1 MAYGHKLDI
10 WGPQGLLVRGAAVT
24 NCTAAFLV
32 GGAVVNCTAA
42 FLVAGKERMGKV
54 QKRSLDPKYTIQVGF
69 TGDSI
74 IWTRQKIDIS
84 NTYLVGIA
92 DTTGLGCWDSE
103 SQYILL

>member
-1 MAYGHKLDI
+1 
-10 WGPQGLLVRGAAVT
+10 
-24 NCTAAFLV
+24 LV
-32 GGAVVNCTAA
+32 GRGFCSSELHRCLPDQGGA
-42 FLVAGKERMGKV
+42 LAGKERNGKV

-84 NTYLVGIA
+84 NTLLVGIA
-92 DTTGLGCWDSE
+92 NTTGLGCWDSL